1 MTGVADRLG
10 MYMHQCVGFSFYRPL
25 YSKGGNLMNELALKY
40 GCNPNQAKARI
51 YMANGAELPIKVLNG
66 RPGYINFL
74 DAFNSWQLVKELK
87 EATGLPAAASF
98 KHVSPAGAAVGL
110 PMSDT
115 LKKIYYVDDLE
126 LSPLANAYARARG
139 ADRMSSYGDFV
150 ALSDICDVQTAKM
163 LHREVS
169 DGVIAPGYTEE
180 ALAVLKTKRKGTYN
194 IIQIDPDYKP
204 ELTESK
210 QVFGITFEQDRNE
223 AKITPDLL
231 VNRPTVN
238 KEIPEAAARDLLI
251 SLIVLK
257 YTQSNSVCYVK
268 DGQAIGIGAGQQSR
282 VHCTRLAGNKADIW
296 WLRQNPKVLALPF
309 KDSIRRPDR
318 DNTIDVYISDDYED
332 VLADGIWENFF
343 TEKPEPLT
351 RAEKKAWLAELKD
364 VALGS
369 DAFFPFGDNI
379 ERAHRSGVQYIAQ
392 AGGSIRDD
400 NVIETCDKYGIAMAF
415 TGLRLFHH

>member
-1 MTGVADRLG
+1 MTPTVWADEPVS
-10 MYMHQCVGFSFYRPL
+10 VGFFIF
-25 YSKGGNLMNELALKY
+25 KEVMNVNELALKY

-51 YMANGAELPIKVLNG
+51 YMKNGKELPIEVLNG

-126 LSPLANAYARARG
+126 LSPLATAYARARG

-150 ALSDICDVQTAKM
+150 ALSDVCDKETATM
-163 LHREVS
+163 LAREVS
-169 DGVIAPGYTEE
+169 DGVIAPGYTDE
-180 ALAVLKTKRKGTYN
+180 ALAILKTKRKGTYN
-194 IIQIDPDYKP
+194 VIKIDPDYVP
-204 ELTESK
+204 ELVESK
-210 QVFGITFEQDRNE
+210 EVFGITFEQDRNE
-223 AKITPDLL
+223 AKITADLL

-238 KEIPEAAARDLLI
+238 KEIPEAAVRDLLI
-251 SLIVLK
+251 ALITLK

-332 VLADGIWENFF
+332 VLADGVWENFF
-343 TEKPEPLT
+343 TEEPEPLT
-351 RAEKKAWLAELKD
+351 REEKKDWIAQLKD

-400 NVIETCDKYGIAMAF
+400 NVIETCDKYGMAMAF